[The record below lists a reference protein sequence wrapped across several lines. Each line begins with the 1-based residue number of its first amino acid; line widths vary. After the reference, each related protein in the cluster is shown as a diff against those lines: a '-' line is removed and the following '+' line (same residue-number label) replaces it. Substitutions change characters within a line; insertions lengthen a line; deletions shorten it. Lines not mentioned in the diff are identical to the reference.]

1 VSLLALGSTDVSAAA
16 SRQVLLVHGFPHPYF
31 PWSETAASFR
41 AELIEKSPVPIDL
54 YEVSIDSEKY
64 QDPKDE
70 RPFVEYIRALLSGR
84 KLDLIV
90 PVGAPAISFVQRHRV
105 ELFPDTP
112 ALDIAG
118 EVRRASATLTKNETA
133 VMVQEN
139 LADYVENML
148 HLLPDTSEVAVVI
161 GDSPVEHF
169 WAAEWHHTLSR
180 WAERVKFTWFNDLT
194 FGEILQRA
202 SRMPPHSA
210 ILWITFNE
218 DAAGVPYP
226 PDRALIAM
234 RQVANAPIFGM
245 TDSELGRGII
255 GGPLLPT
262 QVQGEQAAK
271 TALRIL
277 SGESPHDI
285 KPVAVGYPLPI
296 RYDARE
302 LRRWGIREDLLP
314 RGSIVQ
320 YREPNAWQRYRWQI
334 LSATTVMLLQAALI
348 LRLLYERRRRRSAE
362 IEAQTRFSE
371 LAHMNRRAAVGELS
385 ASIAH
390 ELRQPVSIILRAS
403 DVAKMILNEPSPDLN
418 ELKEIVDDIDRANE
432 RSGEIIK
439 RTQRLLSKKA
449 PLELLEI
456 DLDGVLRDTF
466 ELLTPQASVRGVTL
480 SVDLASPAPRVNG
493 DVIQLQQ
500 VILNL
505 VINALDAITGA
516 NSPERRITGR
526 TAIVDNTAAAEVS
539 IEDSGPGIP
548 IDKLEHIFD
557 TFFTTKEGSMGMGL
571 SISRTIVES
580 HGGRIW
586 AENQRGGGAAFRF
599 SLPIAEHGAKVA
611 RKSAESVN
619 HAVSSPPIDSP

>member
-1 VSLLALGSTDVSAAA
+1 
-16 SRQVLLVHGFPHPYF
+16 
-31 PWSETAASFR
+31 
-41 AELIEKSPVPIDL
+41 
-54 YEVSIDSEKY
+54 
-64 QDPKDE
+64 
-70 RPFVEYIRALLSGR
+70 
-84 KLDLIV
+84 
-90 PVGAPAISFVQRHRV
+90 
-105 ELFPDTP
+105 
-112 ALDIAG
+112 
-118 EVRRASATLTKNETA
+118 
-133 VMVQEN
+133 
-139 LADYVENML
+139 
-148 HLLPDTSEVAVVI
+148 
-161 GDSPVEHF
+161 
-169 WAAEWHHTLSR
+169 
-180 WAERVKFTWFNDLT
+180 
-194 FGEILQRA
+194 
-202 SRMPPHSA
+202 
-210 ILWITFNE
+210 
-218 DAAGVPYP
+218 VPYP